1 MISRQSKD
9 FLIRIAGYWK
19 PLFRGRFLIVTNTVS
34 CGGMLAAGDLIQQTR
49 ETRKTP
55 GRARDW
61 WRTGDEKTNDLYHIL
76 SHTKSGLFKKYTSAH
91 VCYVNLC
98 ASA

>member
-61 WRTGDEKTNDLYHIL
+61 WRTGEEKTNYLYQTQSL
-76 SHTKSGLFKKYTSAH
+76 AGLKINISS
-91 VCYVNLC
+91 CL
-98 ASA
+98 

>member
-34 CGGMLAAGDLIQQTR
+34 SGGMLAAGDFLQQTR
-49 ETRKTP
+49 ETRRTP
-55 GRARDW
+55 GRTRDW
-61 WRTGDEKTNDLYHIL
+61 TRTGD
-76 SHTKSGLFKKYTSAH
+76 S
-91 VCYVNLC
+91 
-98 ASA
+98 

>member
-49 ETRKTP
+49 EIRKTP

-61 WRTGDEKTNDLYHIL
+61 WRTGNNNTNYHL
-76 SHTKSGLFKKYTSAH
+76 HKHNKFGLFK
-91 VCYVNLC
+91 
-98 ASA
+98 

>member
-34 CGGMLAAGDLIQQTR
+34 GGGMLAAGDLIQQTR
-49 ETRKTP
+49 EIRKTP
-55 GRARDW
+55 GQARDW
-61 WRTGDEKTNDLYHIL
+61 RRTGNNKTNDHLHKIYIDTCL
-76 SHTKSGLFKKYTSAH
+76 
-91 VCYVNLC
+91 
-98 ASA
+98 